1 MSDAESKNG
10 DTTHID
16 RRSPAMDGV
25 VERTGGRVEIERV
38 NAPELRTITPEEI
51 QVLAATGC

>member
-16 RRSPAMDGV
+16 RRSLAMDGG
-25 VERTGGRVEIERV
+25 VERTGRVEIERV
-38 NAPELRTITPEEI
+38 NALELRTITPEEI

>member
-16 RRSPAMDGV
+16 RRRLAMDGV
-25 VERTGGRVEIERV
+25 VERTGRVEIERV

>member
-10 DTTHID
+10 DTKHLD
-16 RRSPAMDGV
+16 RRPLAMDSAI
-25 VERTGGRVEIERV
+25 ERTGRVEIERV

-51 QVLAATGC
+51 EVLAATGC

>member
-1 MSDAESKNG
+1 VSDAESKNG

-16 RRSPAMDGV
+16 RRSLAMDGV
-25 VERTGGRVEIERV
+25 VERTGRVEIERV

>member
-1 MSDAESKNG
+1 MSDAEPKNG

-16 RRSPAMDGV
+16 RRSLAMHGV
-25 VERTGGRVEIERV
+25 VERTGRVEIERV

>member
-1 MSDAESKNG
+1 VSDAESKNG
-10 DTTHID
+10 DTQHLD
-16 RRSPAMDGV
+16 RRPLAMDSV
-25 VERTGGRVEIERV
+25 VERTGRVEIERV

>member
-1 MSDAESKNG
+1 MSDAESKNC

-16 RRSPAMDGV
+16 RRSLAMDGG
-25 VERTGGRVEIERV
+25 VERTGRVEIERV

>member
-1 MSDAESKNG
+1 VSDAESKNG
-10 DTTHID
+10 DTKHLD
-16 RRSPAMDGV
+16 RRPLAMDSV
-25 VERTGGRVEIERV
+25 VERTGRVEIERV

>member
-10 DTTHID
+10 ATQHLD
-16 RRSPAMDGV
+16 RRPLATDGV
-25 VERTGGRVEIERV
+25 VERTGRVEIERV

-51 QVLAATGC
+51 EVLAATGC